1 MDFII
6 DILHRLPIQ
15 LPEHFSL
22 LPSTVFLYTFVPLY
36 YIVATWMQFSAMY
49 QDFIL
54 VFQPSKIKSLLDITI
69 RPFVYYSL
77 GAIIV
82 VGLLPSL
89 NGIFLLIH
97 ILCLLIYATGRLTK
111 WLFLK
116 VKKYSQSQ
124 DIKLVC

>member
-36 YIVATWMQFSAMY
+36 YIVATLMQFSAMY

-54 VFQPSKIKSLLDITI
+54 VFQPSKIKSLLDISI

-77 GAIIV
+77 GTIIV
-82 VGLLPSL
+82 AGFFPFLHK
-89 NGIFLLIH
+89 NGVFLLIH
-97 ILCLLIYATGRLTK
+97 ILCLLIYATGGRLQMATN
-111 WLFLK
+111 
-116 VKKYSQSQ
+116 
-124 DIKLVC
+124 